1 MQEWQWKAYNIR
13 ILIITNKTP
22 KEMITKEIKQKIL
35 AALEVSRGNF
45 TGSDSKFAVSLGISA
60 SQYSRTKNGELDRV
74 ISDAQ
79 WISIAR
85 KIGVNL
91 NETADWKT
99 ANTPVFQF
107 VTAQLKACQD
117 DSLSALLCDMA
128 DIGKTYSAKHY
139 AANNKGVVYIDCSQ
153 VKSKQRLIRHI
164 AKSFGVGSTGRYS
177 DVYEDL
183 VFYLKTLPTPLIVLD
198 EAGDLDYTA
207 FLELKALWNAVEN
220 ACGFYMMGA
229 DGLEAKIN
237 RSISVKKVGYTE
249 MFSRFGKRYG
259 KVVPAGKEEKE
270 KMLQASAAMIIKAN
284 AEARGVS
291 VDVNKVLRKTMGEDN
306 VPSLRRIYKELSK
319 I

>member
-139 AANNKGVVYIDCSQ
+139 AANNKGVVYVDCSQ
-153 VKSKQRLIRHI
+153 VKTKQRLIRHI

-183 VFYLKTLPTPLIVLD
+183 VFYLKTLPTPLIILD

>member
-1 MQEWQWKAYNIR
+1 
-13 ILIITNKTP
+13 
-22 KEMITKEIKQKIL
+22 MITKEIKQKIL

-128 DIGKTYSAKHY
+128 YIGKTYSAKHY
-139 AANNKGVVYIDCSQ
+139 AANNKGVVYVDCSQ

-183 VFYLKTLPTPLIVLD
+183 VFYLKTLPTPLIILD

>member
-91 NETADWKT
+91 NETVDWKT

-139 AANNKGVVYIDCSQ
+139 AANNKGVVYVDCSQ

-164 AKSFGVGSTGRYS
+164 AKSFGVGSSGRYS

-183 VFYLKTLPTPLIVLD
+183 VFYLKTLPTPLIILD

>member
-139 AANNKGVVYIDCSQ
+139 AANNKGVVYVDCSQ

-183 VFYLKTLPTPLIVLD
+183 VFYLKTLPTPLIILD